1 MQAEP
6 LITWSEPARE
16 FVGFVAQFLAL
27 GAVGFRFTALRDRV
41 SAQAAATGAAPLL
54 GEGDIYRHAARRAA
68 TLGLL
73 GAVIQAV
80 MRWSSLPQAASRA
93 HLTVGQ
99 ALMSNFQIGAP
110 VWLLALAIIGF
121 ALGSAGVRAG
131 WWLALIGEVVGPLL
145 PLFSGK
151 WLSLVNPVHRLVGG
165 LWIGTL
171 FVLVVVGLAT
181 VLGDERSKERRG
193 AVAADMVNGFSP
205 LALTCGG
212 LLVLSGLI
220 TAYRHLSPFSSLW
233 TTPYG
238 WTLLVKLCFVA
249 GVFALGAWN
258 WRRQRPQLGSEG
270 AAVAIRRSSR
280 AELTLATCVLVATA
294 ILVSLP
300 SPQAMKRRAAGARGA
315 GAGAP
320 AVGAPG
326 AAGPGAGAAAAG
338 AEGAPPRT
346 TPSGVGTQ
354 PAAPAP

>member
-16 FVGFVAQFLAL
+16 FVGFVAQFLAV
-27 GAVGFRFTALRDRV
+27 GAVGFRFAALRSRIGAPA
-41 SAQAAATGAAPLL
+41 SAPAGDAILPT
-54 GEGDIYRHAARRAA
+54 EGDVYRHAARRAA

-80 MRWSSLPQAASRA
+80 MVWQSLPRAAARA

-99 ALMSNFQIGAP
+99 ALTSNFQIGAP
-110 VWLLALAIIGF
+110 VWLLVIAIIGS
-121 ALGSAGVRAG
+121 ALASSGVLAG
-131 WWLALIGEVVGPLL
+131 WWLSLIGVVVSPLL
-145 PLFSGK
+145 PLFAGK
-151 WLSLVNPVHRLVGG
+151 WLNLVNPVHRLVGG
-165 LWIGTL
+165 FWIGTL
-171 FVLVVVGLAT
+171 FVLVVAGLAT
-181 VLGDERSKERRG
+181 VLHDEHSRERRG
-193 AVAADMVNGFSP
+193 VMAADMVNGFSP

-220 TAYRHLSPFSSLW
+220 TAFRHLSPFSSLW

-238 WTLLVKLCFVA
+238 WTLIVKLCLVA

-270 AAVAIRRSSR
+270 AAIAIRRSSR
-280 AELTLATCVLVATA
+280 AELALATCVLVATA

-300 SPQAMKRRAAGARGA
+300 SPQAMKRRAAGAR
-315 GAGAP
+315 
-320 AVGAPG
+320 APG
-326 AAGPGAGAAAAG
+326 AG
-338 AEGAPPRT
+338 AEGAPART
-346 TPSGVGTQ
+346 TPAGVITP